1 MTKDMNEQ
9 LSQLIEDVN
18 TLIRMVNSLQGDIK
32 LERKMTYTNQEMIEM
47 FNITA
52 PTLRKWRNEGELAYT
67 QIGDKF
73 YYSAEDI
80 KQFLLNH
87 HNLAYLY
94 EK

>member
-1 MTKDMNEQ
+1 MMKEMNER
-9 LSQLIEDVN
+9 LSRLIEDVN
-18 TLIRMVNSLQGDIK
+18 TLIGAVNSLQDDMK

-52 PTLRKWRNEGELAYT
+52 PTLRKWRNEGELSYT

-80 KQFLLNH
+80 RQFLLNH

>member
-73 YYSAEDI
+73 YFSAEDI

>member
-94 EK
+94 DK

>member
-1 MTKDMNEQ
+1 MNEQ